1 MNQNAGA
8 NSWLVAGGVIS
19 LLLHVIGGLAFVT
32 VPPGSARSGQSPD
45 AAMQEANPSPPE
57 ILPGIEDS
65 SSVSINWLGF
75 SEPTAHAGELSETEQ
90 PALATAPMGERAEPG
105 QSSTSQVRATA
116 SPRAPVGP
124 LQPEA
129 AQTALTPT
137 TPEAPEATEPKP
149 SLAIQPREAEVTLVP
164 GQEASR
170 VSPWGAPPVPER
182 APGPSAGGAPT
193 PSQDP
198 DEGEQA
204 QADQGAPA
212 GGTDL
217 AGELSDRESVA
228 TAIREAT
235 DLTEWGKPLARKG
248 LEIKTVHPR
257 WSVTTR
263 LTRLPRNP
271 VIMVSFGPD
280 GRVVHA
286 EFVRHQGRLYSS
298 GSRDVDEPLLD
309 SVYKWRAT
317 GKPLEALGPKDRI
330 TFAIRVVLRR

>member
-1 MNQNAGA
+1 MNQGAGA
-8 NSWLVAGGVIS
+8 NSWLVVGGVIS
-19 LLLHVIGGLAFVT
+19 LLMHLIGGLAFVST
-32 VPPGSARSGQSPD
+32 PPSDARPGTSPD
-45 AAMQEANPSPPE
+45 AAMQEASEAPPE
-57 ILPGIEDS
+57 IVPGIEDS

-75 SEPTAHAGELSETEQ
+75 SEPTAHTGELSETEQ
-90 PALATAPMGERAEPG
+90 PALATAPMGEEAEPG
-105 QSSTSQVRATA
+105 QTSTRQPLATA
-116 SPRAPVGP
+116 SPRAPIGP

-129 AQTALTPT
+129 DRRALTPT
-137 TPEAPEATEPKP
+137 APEAREAIEPRP
-149 SLAIQPREAEVTLVP
+149 SLAIEPLEAEVTLVP
-164 GQEASR
+164 GEEGAR
-170 VSPWGAPPVPER
+170 VSPWGAPPFPER
-182 APGPSAGGAPT
+182 TPGPSAGGTPT
-193 PSQDP
+193 PSPQP

-204 QADQGAPA
+204 EAEGGAPA

-217 AGELSDRESVA
+217 AGQPSDRESVA
-228 TAIREAT
+228 TALREAT
-235 DLTEWGKPLARKG
+235 NLTEWGKPLARKG

-280 GRVVHA
+280 GRVAHA
-286 EFVRHQGRLYSS
+286 EFVRFKGRVFNS

-309 SVYKWRAT
+309 SVYKWRAS